1 MISQKQIQK
10 RMKYTL
16 LFFFFSFSIFAN
28 ANQVVFSG
36 NIDHPNSESVNILIQ
51 INDLTREQIK
61 YSAKL
66 NENNEFL
73 ISVDIKNYQIAY
85 FEVAEMLIPFFVH
98 PLSKSVNL
106 RLDEDQPNSYYFS
119 GDNEADNNF
128 YKRFRT
134 TDLPH
139 HFSKSFKKGYLTT
152 KIDSVIYYQAT
163 GYMEQDY
170 FQVIKEQ
177 FQYQKR
183 SILNQ
188 KAISFPARQFFNKLA
203 SWHYETN
210 KFVYFIL
217 NKDRYNGDQLRNV
230 WLKYQLLQDSDVND
244 EKYLAFEEYSNM
256 VTAFMHYLNLETP
269 VKGEGLDYYRFIN
282 RNLSNKTKF
291 YMMSLLMKNAYLNG
305 ASEVVQKKFKE
316 FKRFNQYPEFTTSL
330 ESVFGGEMQFIEQ
343 KAIPNF
349 NFVNEMGAK
358 QNLSMFEGKPVYISF
373 WASWCGPCLQNFKE
387 TIEIRKEMEKMGVV
401 FLNVNLDDAES
412 NWRETLPKYEIVGTN
427 VYGKGFKDFQKV
439 IKISAL
445 PHHIIKDKYNREV
458 FLSSEKLAEC
468 KEDFVKLLNQ

>member
-1 MISQKQIQK
+1 
-10 RMKYTL
+10 MKYILL
-16 LFFFFSFSIFAN
+16 LFFSNFIIFGF

-36 NIDHPNSESVNILIQ
+36 QIDNPKTESVNILIQ
-51 INDLTREQIK
+51 INEVTKEQIK

-66 NENNEFL
+66 NEKNEFL
-73 ISVDIKNYQIAY
+73 ISIDITNHQIGY
-85 FEVAEMLIPFFVH
+85 FEVSEMQIPFFVH
-98 PLSKSVNL
+98 PLSKSVNIH
-106 RLDEDQPNSYYFS
+106 LDEEKTNMYYFS

-128 YKRFRT
+128 YKRFST
-134 TDLPH
+134 VDLPH
-139 HFSKSFKKGYLTT
+139 NFSKSFKKGYLTT

-177 FQYQKR
+177 FEYQKR

-188 KAISFPARQFFNKLA
+188 KSISFPARQFFNKLA

-217 NKDRYNGDQLRNV
+217 NKDRYNGDQLRSV
-230 WLKYQLLQDSDVND
+230 WIKYQLLQDSDVND
-244 EKYLAFEEYSNM
+244 EKYLAFDEYTNM
-256 VTAFMHYLNLETP
+256 VTSFMHYLNLETP

-316 FKRFNQYPEFTTSL
+316 FKRFNEYPEFTTSL
-330 ESVFGGEMQFIEQ
+330 ESVFGGEMQFIE
-343 KAIPNF
+343 KKSVPNF
-349 NFVNEMGAK
+349 NFVNEMGAR
-358 QNLSMFEGKPVYISF
+358 QNLNMFEGKPVYISF
-373 WASWCGPCLQNFKE
+373 WASWCGPCLQNFRE
-387 TIEIRKEMEKMGVV
+387 TIEVRKELEMLGVV
-401 FLNVNLDDAES
+401 FLNVNLDDNEAA
-412 NWRETLPKYEIVGTN
+412 WREILPKHEIVGTN
-427 VYGKGFKDFQKV
+427 VYSQGFKDFQK
-439 IKISAL
+439 IMKIPVL
-445 PHHIIKDKYNREV
+445 PHHTIKNKYNREV